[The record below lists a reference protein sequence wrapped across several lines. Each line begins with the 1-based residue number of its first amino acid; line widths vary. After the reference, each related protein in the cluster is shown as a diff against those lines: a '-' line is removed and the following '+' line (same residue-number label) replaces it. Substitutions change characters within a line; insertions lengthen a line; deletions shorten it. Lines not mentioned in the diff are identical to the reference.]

1 MSGRPPFRKHTPR
14 LCLDAFGKA
23 AQAAPA
29 PVTSRMVPLHHVT
42 RWKGGGM
49 GARGETHPLWPEG
62 TEVSHSPSQAW
73 PVEHCTL
80 WCINICLW
88 LKFKQPCVAA
98 RHNRKPT
105 SKGKC
110 LLQWWPKEQ
119 LPARERIWLARLAC
133 GAILKHLATSHC
145 HWGVPTLLVMVMFF
159 NTQPC
164 HS

>member
-1 MSGRPPFRKHTPR
+1 MSGRPPFWMHNPG
-14 LCLDAFGKA
+14 LCLCMFWKEAHA
-23 AQAAPA
+23 AWAQM
-29 PVTSRMVPLHHVT
+29 TSSMVPLHHVT
-42 RWKGGGM
+42 QWKGKKKKK
-49 GARGETHPLWPEG
+49 RTYPLWLKG

-98 RHNRKPT
+98 RHNRKPS

-119 LPARERIWLARLAC
+119 LPAKDRILLARPAC
-133 GAILKHLATSHC
+133 GIIIKHLATG
-145 HWGVPTLLVMVMFF
+145 HWGVPTLLAMVMFF
-159 NTQPC
+159 NAQPC